1 MVCESM
7 NGKSNVFHY
16 LNMHKDDKTLVIAD
30 GAAFGSEI
38 DRVMRLIRGRKN
50 IALYLPESFEWLVL
64 STGVVKNGQIN
75 QVLSNPSNYINS
87 EAYFSWEQFFSS
99 LLIEETKGTYLA
111 YAKRKLNPAYL
122 NSVMKESIL
131 NTMEKI
137 DLGWKIKD

>member
-1 MVCESM
+1 
-7 NGKSNVFHY
+7 
-16 LNMHKDDKTLVIAD
+16 MHKDDKTLVIAD